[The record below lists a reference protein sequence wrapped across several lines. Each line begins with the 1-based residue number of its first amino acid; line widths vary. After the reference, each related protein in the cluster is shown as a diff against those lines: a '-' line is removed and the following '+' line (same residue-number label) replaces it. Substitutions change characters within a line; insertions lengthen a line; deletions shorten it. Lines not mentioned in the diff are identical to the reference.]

1 MGKMGRERPTKRP
14 VFGSDLPPP
23 PRPPGPGPP
32 GPPGQPG
39 FGQRPGGSATLDRV
53 RDFLDRAG
61 FEAGTNTEA
70 GME

>member
-23 PRPPGPGPP
+23 PR
-32 GPPGQPG
+32 PPGQPG

-61 FEAGTNTEA
+61 FEAGTEA
-70 GME
+70 GIF

>member
-23 PRPPGPGPP
+23 PRPPGP

-61 FEAGTNTEA
+61 FEAGTEA
-70 GME
+70 GIF